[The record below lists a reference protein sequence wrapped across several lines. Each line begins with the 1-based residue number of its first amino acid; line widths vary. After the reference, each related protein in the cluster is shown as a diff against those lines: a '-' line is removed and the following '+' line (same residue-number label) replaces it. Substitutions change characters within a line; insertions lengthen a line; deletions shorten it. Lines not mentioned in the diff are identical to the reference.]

1 MEKHTPPYLLLELDS
16 NLSMDDDIQLL
27 NEISEN
33 GSKAFRSLLVALPF
47 ERMKQLSKQ
56 FPDAGIVFGASTMN
70 RADDGQFTASI
81 AGKMIKNNGGSFVL
95 IGSRSERKRLGSAV
109 ESALKAKLECA
120 LDAGLKPIYLVD
132 LNADLAPQL
141 ELLAQVPGYFKGPHP
156 LLVVQPAFTTFAHY
170 LPSPAEIQSIYEA
183 VKEPLAALL
192 PENSST
198 LSLIVE
204 FPADLAGFSDL
215 LAGTP
220 FDGHFCI
227 KSGLYPHALHQEVV
241 SLAKVQAV
249 ENPL

>member
-16 NLSMDDDIQLL
+16 NLSIDDDVQLL

-33 GSKAFRSLLVALPF
+33 GAKAFRSLFVALPF
-47 ERMKQLSKQ
+47 DRMKQLSSQ
-56 FPDAGIVFGASTMN
+56 FPDSGIVFGASSMN
-70 RADDGQFTASI
+70 RADSGQFTESI
-81 AGKMIKNNGGSFVL
+81 AGKMIKNNGGTFTL
-95 IGSRSERKRLGSAV
+95 IGSRNERKRLGSDV
-109 ESALKAKLECA
+109 QRALKAKLERA
-120 LDAGLKPIYLVD
+120 LEAGLKPIYLVD
-132 LNADLAPQL
+132 LEAELTPQL
-141 ELLAQVPGYFKGPHP
+141 EMLAEVPGYFKGPHP

-170 LPSPAEIQSIYEA
+170 LPSPSEIQSIYDA
-183 VKEPLAALL
+183 FKEPLVSIL
-192 PENSST
+192 PDHYKH

-204 FPADLAGFSDL
+204 LPADLAGFSDL

-241 SLAKVQAV
+241 SLAKVQAS